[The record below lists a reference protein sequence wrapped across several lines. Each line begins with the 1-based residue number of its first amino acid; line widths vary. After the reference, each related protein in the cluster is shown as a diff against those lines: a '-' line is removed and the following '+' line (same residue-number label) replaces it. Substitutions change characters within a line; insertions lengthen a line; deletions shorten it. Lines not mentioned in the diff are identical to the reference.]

1 MYAAIAG
8 LKSHM
13 NKLNVISNNIS
24 NINTNGYKTQRT
36 VFRDSLYT
44 TYSSGSDGTGTV
56 GSKNPSQI
64 GYGSTVASIDLDMT
78 PGTYAPGNALDCTLY
93 GDGFFLVGNKDIADV
108 IDPEDP
114 TSFKSLTLARV
125 GDFRFGA
132 DGYLTDG
139 NGETVYGFM
148 CTGVDTNGNPIVSDQ
163 LVPIRL
169 PRLEKVLVNS
179 TTGEEAVP
187 QSTAYDATTG
197 NVLPDYEEQY
207 VVRYAVDTETTTDAA
222 TGDTTVST
230 VKLEDYWPLTTDG
243 TAKVAAD
250 ENPLAFA
257 QLDSISI
264 DSESGRIY
272 GTVKDTD
279 QQITVGYLAVG
290 NVTNPNGVTHIGDSY
305 YKAEAGAGDLSISML
320 GGVASDL
327 GITHVNG
334 KLAQANIDR
343 QNANIADPADQVVL
357 NLSRKAEIGSA
368 GTTQLITGGLE
379 GSNVDLATEIS
390 EMITTQRGYQANTR
404 IITVT
409 DSMLEELVNMKR

>member
-8 LKSHM
+8 LKAHM

-93 GDGFFLVGNKDIADV
+93 GDGFFLVGDKDVANV
-108 IDPEDP
+108 ITATDP

-139 NGETVYGFM
+139 NGMTVYGFM
-148 CTGVDTNGNPIVSDQ
+148 NTGTDSEGNPIICDQ

-169 PRLEKVLVNS
+169 PMMEKMYVS
-179 TTGEEAVP
+179 TTVDQADNKTTTKYLTETDYKAMTDGP
-187 QSTAYDATTG
+187 DKDAYVAT
-197 NVLPDYEEQY
+197 Y
-207 VVRYAVDTETTTDAA
+207 VVRYATTKTTNDTEETDATEDVDVRLTA
-222 TGDTTVST
+222 DTVGALHDYPGQLLSKDTNEREE
-230 VKLEDYWPLTTDG
+230 LE
-243 TAKVAAD
+243 
-250 ENPLAFA
+250 FA
-257 QLDSISI
+257 QVDSISI
-264 DSESGRIY
+264 DESGRI
-272 GTVKDTD
+272 TATLKDTD
-279 QQITVGYLAVG
+279 QWITIGYLAVG
-290 NVTNPNGVTHIGDSY
+290 NVTNPNGVSHIGDSY
-305 YKAEAGAGDLSISML
+305 YKADSGAGDLTISML
-320 GGVASDL
+320 NGVNEDL
-327 GITHVNG
+327 GLEYVNG
-334 KLAQANIDR
+334 SLAG
-343 QNANIADPADQVVL
+343 NAER
-357 NLSRKAEIGSA
+357 LSTKAQISSA
-368 GTTQLITGGLE
+368 GTTNLITGGLE

-409 DSMLEELVNMKR
+409 DTMLEELVNMKR

>member
-8 LKSHM
+8 LKAHM

-78 PGTYAPGNALDCTLY
+78 PGTYSPGNAMDCTLY
-93 GDGFFLVGNKDIADV
+93 GDGFFLVGDKDVATV
-108 IDPEDP
+108 ISATDPS
-114 TSFKSLTLARV
+114 TFKSLTLARV

-139 NGETVYGFM
+139 NGMTVYGFM
-148 CTGVDTNGNPIVSDQ
+148 NTGTDAEGDPIISDQ

-169 PRLEKVLVNS
+169 PKMEKMYVKTETDANNNVTNS
-179 TTGEEAVP
+179 YLTETDFAQLAADDREGYV
-187 QSTAYDATTG
+187 AT
-197 NVLPDYEEQY
+197 Y
-207 VVRYAVDTETTTDAA
+207 VVRYATTGTLTDTQETTTPETTLDVRV
-222 TGDTTVST
+222 DTTT
-230 VKLEDYWPLTTDG
+230 TRALQDYPGQILDPDTNEREELE
-243 TAKVAAD
+243 
-250 ENPLAFA
+250 FA
-257 QLDSISI
+257 QVDSITI
-264 DSESGRIY
+264 DESGRI
-272 GTVKDTD
+272 TATLKDTD
-279 QQITVGYLAVG
+279 QWITIGYIAVG
-290 NVTNPNGVTHIGDSY
+290 NVTNPNGVSHIGDSY
-305 YKAEAGAGDLSISML
+305 YKADSGAGDLTISML
-320 GGVASDL
+320 NGVNEDL
-327 GITHVNG
+327 GLEHVNG
-334 KLAQANIDR
+334 SLAG
-343 QNANIADPADQVVL
+343 ADAR
-357 NLSRKAEIGSA
+357 LSTKAQINSA

-409 DSMLEELVNMKR
+409 DTMLEELVNMKR